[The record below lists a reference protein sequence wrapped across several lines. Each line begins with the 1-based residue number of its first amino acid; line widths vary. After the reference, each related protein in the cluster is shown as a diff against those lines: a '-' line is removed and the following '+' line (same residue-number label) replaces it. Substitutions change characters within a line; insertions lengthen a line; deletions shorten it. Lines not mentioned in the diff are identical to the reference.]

1 MAKNKVTDADI
12 DRLAE
17 INRELD
23 KRTNRT
29 KKYIELEQEALSLKK
44 AAGVLEK
51 EMEKIRN
58 SEEGIQ
64 RRINSAIKDREGS
77 MGGILK
83 SIIKMDL
90 SSASELINKRKV
102 SGLSKDLAESQDS
115 LAKSLADDVK
125 KGKISVTDR
134 AKILKIQDGIASG
147 KIKENDI
154 GGKLQGL
161 SAKGLKNSKEYGKHL
176 KGQAV
181 NQKDI
186 GNLISKST
194 GGLAK
199 WGAKL
204 GGFATI
210 AVGVFKLISQFSA
223 KIDEVGKTF
232 GFLTNKNKDFRNDLI
247 QSGNNAMMLGKSL
260 SDVLSVTSAL
270 ASEYGLTLQ
279 DAEDLSLKVLDTAVA
294 TGLSNDEATKL
305 FGTFMQIGNLT
316 SKQAENL
323 IEGTAQL
330 AAQKGVAPQAVLKDM
345 AASSEEIAKF
355 TKGTGENIAEAAI
368 QARQM
373 GISLQTTS
381 QIAEGLL
388 DFESSI
394 AKEVEA
400 SVMIG
405 KQLNFQRARQLALQG
420 DMTGMMDDV
429 LKQLGSEAEFNKLN
443 VLQRKS
449 LAQSLGVSVTQMNK
463 LVSGAE
469 KLTLS
474 GALAGKNFDDLVGQD
489 SLSALTQITNAMKQ
503 IGATILDT
511 FGAPLA
517 EMLSQFTGPDGL
529 TNIKKALVS
538 IANIFISII
547 RAGQDFI
554 NIFRPFWN
562 DFTLMERLEVTSDGN
577 IQKKAND
584 YRGGRGGISVMAG
597 PAGVFRLNPMDSV
610 IATTNPISTN
620 DFGPQP
626 AGSVGNG
633 RVEVFGELKS
643 DRGVLLATIESPP
656 GGRPVT

>member
-1 MAKNKVTDADI
+1 
-12 DRLAE
+12 
-17 INRELD
+17 
-23 KRTNRT
+23 
-29 KKYIELEQEALSLKK
+29 
-44 AAGVLEK
+44 
-51 EMEKIRN
+51 
-58 SEEGIQ
+58 
-64 RRINSAIKDREGS
+64 

-102 SGLSKDLAESQDS
+102 SGLSKDLAQSQDS

-204 GGFATI
+204 GG
-210 AVGVFKLISQFSA
+210 VGVVFGMLYKVVTQFSK

-232 GFLTNKNKDFRNDLI
+232 GFLTNQSPEFRNDLI
-247 QSGNNAMMLGKSL
+247 DAGNEAMLVGKNLG
-260 SDVLSVTSAL
+260 DVLTV
-270 ASEYGLTLQ
+270 ASI
-279 DAEDLSLKVLDTAVA
+279 LSSEFGVSLGATRDIADTVLDTAVA
-294 TGLSNDEATKL
+294 TGLSTDEATKL

-316 SKQAENL
+316 KDQAENL
-323 IEGTAQL
+323 IESTAQL
-330 AAQKGVAPQAVLKDM
+330 AVQRGVAPQAVLKDM

-373 GISLQTTS
+373 GLSLQTTS

-394 AKEVEA
+394 KKEVEA

-420 DMTGMMDDV
+420 DMVGMMDDV
-429 LKQLGSEAEFNKLN
+429 IKQLGSEQEFNELN
-443 VLQRKS
+443 TIERKS
-449 LAQSLGVSVTQMNK
+449 LAQALGVSVAQMNK
-463 LVSGAE
+463 LVSGAD
-469 KLTLS
+469 KLSLK

-489 SLSALTQITNAMKQ
+489 ALSGLTSIINSLKM
-503 IGATILDT
+503 IGATLLDEI
-511 FGAPLA
+511 GKPIA
-517 EMLSQFTGPDGL
+517 EMLKSFQESLMTPEGMLKFKNTLASIVNSIMGIL
-529 TNIKKALVS
+529 NALAWV
-538 IANIFISII
+538 AEKWGG
-547 RAGQDFI
+547 AEDLG
-554 NIFRPFWN
+554 
-562 DFTLMERLEVTSDGN
+562 RLSKMKVDESGN
-577 IQKKAND
+577 FVQAND
-584 YRGGRGGISVMAG
+584 YRGGRGGISMMAG

-620 DFGPQP
+620 DYGPQP
-626 AGSVGNG
+626 AGSQGNG
-633 RVEVFGELKS
+633 RFEVFGELKS

-656 GGRPVT
+656 GGRLVT